1 MRQADMR
8 GGSVSQNAVE
18 RTLGKLA
25 TDEDFRARFFENPAA
40 ATWEAGLPLSPIE
53 LEALSRLSRVAIAR
67 FSRSLDGRI
76 RRPCLAETPSRA
88 ARRKQDPSSERSD
101 AGAEDAT

>member
-25 TDEDFRARFFENPAA
+25 TDEEFCARFFEDPAA
-40 ATWEAGLPLSPIE
+40 WEAGLPLSPVE
-53 LEALSRLSRVAIAR
+53 LEVLSR
-67 FSRSLDGRI
+67 
-76 RRPCLAETPSRA
+76 
-88 ARRKQDPSSERSD
+88 
-101 AGAEDAT
+101 DAT